1 MIAVYGPS
9 NIVYASKIWHLISF
23 VITIIFL
30 HSWIYKDEAKARYRE
45 HTRMYRDIL
54 SLGVCI
60 NRQVQNDIWWRCDR
74 SCSETVCLFLF
85 AWMAMDAHFRLIS
98 ITLRWANEPWY
109 HHKNHHLRW
118 IFVRL
123 HHKQIKSSTLF
134 LHIICIFSP
143 N

>member
-1 MIAVYGPS
+1 MHQKFGTSSRLLSLLFSYILESIRTRQRRDTENTRVCIA
-9 NIVYASKIWHLISF
+9 
-23 VITIIFL
+23 IF
-30 HSWIYKDEAKARYRE
+30 
-45 HTRMYRDIL
+45 